1 MAYEL
6 SFAIGGREVLGFH
19 GILVNARIF
28 IFTELGGYADRFT
41 AASIAV
47 IRRGG
52 GALGGVSGWISGVY
66 WGVPWECPLPRSPV
80 INYEFPNSA

>member
-6 SFAIGGREVLGFH
+6 SLAIGRREVVGFH

-41 AASIAV
+41 AASIVV

-52 GALGGVSGWISGVY
+52 GAFWWRVRAGFPGFIGEFLGSV
-66 WGVPWECPLPRSPV
+66 RSRDLR
-80 INYEFPNSA
+80 